1 MSSVKHRLTKK
12 CHSDP
17 RITVDAIHNDYI
29 KTLSED
35 ELNEYYL
42 DNGLLLDKYYGIDQ
56 SDKDSPPTKGTNRD
70 SLAKSHI
77 LQYFPTSGDIS
88 DTTTFNHVQQYIENI
103 DDTTL
108 DTDKLIIQMDKCPL
122 CNSKMNIK
130 HSKSDIICYKCG
142 YSENIIIHSEKS
154 SYKEPPREAS
164 YFAYKRINHFNEWLA
179 QFQAKE
185 TTEIPE
191 DVYKSIY
198 DEIKKNKTVDICD
211 ISYKLVREILKKL
224 HLNKY
229 YEHIPHI
236 INFMNGKKAPILK
249 RYEEEKLR
257 GLFKEIQLP
266 FTNNCPQER
275 KNFLSYSYV
284 LHKFC
289 QLLEYDELLEF
300 FPLLKSREKLQQQD
314 QIWKLIC
321 KDLQWEYI
329 PSA

>member
-1 MSSVKHRLTKK
+1 MTSVKQRITKK

-17 RITVDAIHNDYI
+17 RVTVDAIHTEYI
-29 KTLSED
+29 KDLTE
-35 ELNEYYL
+35 EQVNEYYL
-42 DNGLLLDKYYGIDQ
+42 DNALLLDKYYGSNDTTYTETPIQ
-56 SDKDSPPTKGTNRD
+56 NKP
-70 SLAKSHI
+70 KSRI
-77 LQYFPTSGDIS
+77 LQYFPTTENNKDNNSV
-88 DTTTFNHVQQYIENI
+88 NHVQQYIENI
-103 DDTTL
+103 YDTNL
-108 DTDKLIIQMDKCPL
+108 DIEKLNIKMDKCPL
-122 CNSKMNIK
+122 CNNKMNIK
-130 HSKSDIICYKCG
+130 YSKSDIICYQCG

-185 TTEIPE
+185 TTEISE
-191 DVYKSIY
+191 CVYKAIY
-198 DEIKKNKTVDICD
+198 DEIKKNISID
-211 ISYKLVREILKKL
+211 ISEITYKQVREILKKL
-224 HLNKY
+224 QLNKY

-236 INFMNGKKAPILK
+236 INFMNGRKAPILK

-266 FTNNCPQER
+266 FANNCPNDR

-314 QIWKLIC
+314 KIWKLIC
-321 KDLQWEYI
+321 IDLKWEYI

>member
-1 MSSVKHRLTKK
+1 MTSVKQRITKK

-17 RITVDAIHNDYI
+17 RVTVDAIHNEYI
-29 KTLSED
+29 KDLSED

-42 DNGLLLDKYYGIDQ
+42 DNGLLLDKYYG
-56 SDKDSPPTKGTNRD
+56 SDNSSSISTLSESSNKLS
-70 SLAKSHI
+70 KSHI
-77 LQYFPTSGDIS
+77 LQYFPTNKETIENKS
-88 DTTTFNHVQQYIENI
+88 TNHVQQYIENI

-108 DTDKLIIQMDKCPL
+108 DTERLTIQMDKCPL

-130 HSKSDIICYKCG
+130 YSKSDIICYKCG

-191 DVYKSIY
+191 YVYKSIY
-198 DEIKKNKTVDICD
+198 NEIRKNKTINISE
-211 ISYKLVREILKKL
+211 ISYKQVREILKKL
-224 HLNKY
+224 QLNKY

-266 FTNNCPQER
+266 FTNNCPQDR

-300 FPLLKSREKLQQQD
+300 FPLLKSREKLQQQY

-321 KDLQWEYI
+321 KDLEWEYI

>member
-1 MSSVKHRLTKK
+1 MTSVKERVTKK

-17 RITVDAIHNDYI
+17 RVTMDAIHSEHI
-29 KTLSED
+29 KALSEED
-35 ELNEYYL
+35 LNEYYL
-42 DNGLLLDKYYGIDQ
+42 DNGMLLDTYYGMNEQSGNTISTES
-56 SDKDSPPTKGTNRD
+56 SDKGGICKN
-70 SLAKSHI
+70 HI
-77 LQYFPTSGDIS
+77 LQYFPIEEVTGNTSI
-88 DTTTFNHVQQYIENI
+88 NHVQDYIENI
-103 DDTTL
+103 DDTILNTH
-108 DTDKLIIQMDKCPL
+108 KLVIQMDKCPL

-130 HSKSDIICYKCG
+130 YSKSDIVCYNCG

-185 TTEIPE
+185 TTEISDE
-191 DVYKSIY
+191 VYKAIY
-198 DEIKKNKTVDICD
+198 DEIKKNKSIILDD
-211 ISYKLVREILKKL
+211 ISYSQVREILKKL
-224 HLNKY
+224 QLNKY

-236 INFMNGKKAPILK
+236 INFINGKKAPILK

-257 GLFKEIQLP
+257 SLFKEIQIP

-321 KDLQWEYI
+321 KELQWEYI
-329 PSA
+329 PST